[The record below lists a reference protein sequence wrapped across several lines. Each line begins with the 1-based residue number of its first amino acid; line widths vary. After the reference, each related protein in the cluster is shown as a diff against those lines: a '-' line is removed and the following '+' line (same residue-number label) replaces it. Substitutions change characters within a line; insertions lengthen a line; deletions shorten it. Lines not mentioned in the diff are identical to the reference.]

1 MKKSKKLSIIILSCV
16 ILIATATTLIIL
28 KLRPTIKY
36 NNIVKEYKSYFVHNS
51 DKNIKDADIAFYI
64 EDVGFVDKK
73 GNKLRMI
80 DNKYYDIDINLKY
93 INTYNYSDSIIY
105 LIYDN
110 MYILN
115 NKVYK
120 FNGNFVSKTSDFKY
134 TTPYDSIEK
143 NGNIVDNDLLT
154 HTPIYPSMFKYVFKN
169 SNGSVKSKYDIVD
182 MANEQCYYFS
192 YSYNRDPYRYL
203 SDVRLDWIY
212 KGFDANDYYNKSL
225 KIHSVIENEKISYFI
240 DNYGNK
246 IEQLKYKDIY
256 PYKYGKAY
264 VKDTD
269 NQSYFIDENYNRID
283 PPKYKSYVFDAALS
297 EDIYIGYIGDG
308 KLTRTNMVVVDE
320 SGKLIK
326 ELNNTQYISD
336 FYNGKAII
344 SDNTNKNAFI
354 INKQGDTT
362 TDVLKDVFKKYPFVI
377 DISLGYTTLSDDS
390 HKELES
396 ATSFNNGY
404 ACVPVKIKLSKGNKY
419 YKDFKDCK
427 IQDGYIYQYAVIDTN
442 GKLCFISKNPVEFSC
457 KPNEQ

>member
-1 MKKSKKLSIIILSCV
+1 M
-16 ILIATATTLIIL
+16 
-28 KLRPTIKY
+28 
-36 NNIVKEYKSYFVHNS
+36 YF
-51 DKNIKDADIAFYI
+51 
-64 EDVGFVDKK
+64 
-73 GNKLRMI
+73 
-80 DNKYYDIDINLKY
+80 
-93 INTYNYSDSIIY
+93 TDS
-105 LIYDN
+105 
-110 MYILN
+110 
-115 NKVYK
+115 
-120 FNGNFVSKTSDFKY
+120 
-134 TTPYDSIEK
+134 
-143 NGNIVDNDLLT
+143 
-154 HTPIYPSMFKYVFKN
+154 
-169 SNGSVKSKYDIVD
+169 
-182 MANEQCYYFS
+182 
-192 YSYNRDPYRYL
+192 
-203 SDVRLDWIY
+203 
-212 KGFDANDYYNKSL
+212 
-225 KIHSVIENEKISYFI
+225 
-240 DNYGNK
+240 
-246 IEQLKYKDIY
+246 
-256 PYKYGKAY
+256 YKYGKAY